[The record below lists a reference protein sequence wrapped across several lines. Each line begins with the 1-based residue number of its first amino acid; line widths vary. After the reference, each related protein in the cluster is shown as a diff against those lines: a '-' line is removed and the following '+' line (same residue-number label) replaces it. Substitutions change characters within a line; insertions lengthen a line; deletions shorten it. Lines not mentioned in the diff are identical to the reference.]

1 MSIKTD
7 KELLESAAKV
17 AGVVGEYRT
26 EHMCLNGDWL
36 DVTAIHS
43 DDGFWNPL
51 EDDGDAFR
59 LAVALD
65 MAINIE
71 SGFGHTRAD
80 GCYEDHG
87 SDAAAAT
94 RRAVVRAAA
103 DRIESDA
110 DTISAERSSRG
121 MFVARLENMQ
131 KNRDT
136 WLTAQAVLAL
146 LNDCDMLAARE
157 RASE

>member
-26 EHMCLNGDWL
+26 EHMCFNGDWL
-36 DVTAIHS
+36 DVTAIHG
-43 DDGFWNPL
+43 DEGFWNPL
-51 EDDGDAFR
+51 GDDGDAFR

-65 MAINIE
+65 MEINIE
-71 SGFGHTRAD
+71 SGFGYTRAD
-80 GCYEDHG
+80 DCYEDHG

-103 DRIESDA
+103 S
-110 DTISAERSSRG
+110 
-121 MFVARLENMQ
+121 L
-131 KNRDT
+131 
-136 WLTAQAVLAL
+136 
-146 LNDCDMLAARE
+146 
-157 RASE
+157 ASE